1 MKLSAREVARYCARP
16 DPGAAGLLLFGGDP
30 MRVAH
35 RRQQAVLAIVGPEG
49 EAEMRLS
56 RLAGAD
62 LRRDPAALL
71 DAVKAQGFF
80 PGPRVALVEDAGDA
94 QADAIASALGDW
106 KPGDAQIVVTAGAL
120 KPASKLRK
128 LFEGH
133 RSARAAAIYDD
144 PPGRDEIQAEL
155 VRAGLS
161 GAEGEAL
168 DALFALGR
176 TLEPGDFRQTLEKLA
191 LYKLDDSAPLDAAD
205 VARLAPVS
213 TEAEAD
219 AVIDAAA
226 EGRAGAIGPLIQRL
240 SAQGVTPVRLS
251 IAAGRHFR
259 ALYRAASDPGGPGQG
274 IARLRPP
281 VWGPRRDRMEKQ
293 ARGWGAE
300 RLQAALELLAETD
313 RALRSANQTAP
324 QMAVMERT
332 LLRLAS
338 LGARRQGAGHSPTP
352 AVASARP

>member
-1 MKLSAREVARYCARP
+1 MKLSAREVAGYCARP
-16 DPGAAGLLLFGGDP
+16 DPEAAGLLLYGGDP

-35 RRQQAVLAIVGPEG
+35 RRQQAVAALIGPQG
-49 EAEMRLS
+49 EAEMRLA
-56 RLAGAD
+56 RIAGAD
-62 LRRDPAALL
+62 LRRDPAALM
-71 DAVKAQGFF
+71 DAVKAQSFF
-80 PGPRVALVEDAGDA
+80 PGPRVALVEEAGDS
-94 QADAIASALGDW
+94 QAETIAAALGDW
-106 KPGDAQIVVTAGAL
+106 RPGDAQIVVTAGQL

-144 PPGRDEIQAEL
+144 PPGREEIQAEL
-155 VRAGLS
+155 ARAGLAGAS
-161 GAEGEAL
+161 GPAL

-191 LYKLDDSAPLDAAD
+191 LYKLDDETPLSAEEVGL
-205 VARLAPVS
+205 LAPAS

-219 AVIDAAA
+219 DVVHAAA
-226 EGRAGAIGPLIQRL
+226 EAREGEIGPLMQRL

-259 ALYRAASDPGGPGQG
+259 QLYRAASDPEGPGKG

-293 ARGWGAE
+293 ARDWGAA
-300 RLQAALELLAETD
+300 RLQTALQLLADTD

-332 LLRLAS
+332 LLRLS
-338 LGARRQGAGHSPTP
+338 RLRGRR
-352 AVASARP
+352 